1 MFGNNKKASEDRSNN
16 RRDSVNALN
25 LIGQGTKITGN
36 MTCQGDVRIDG
47 ELTGNITAYARIV
60 LGPTGV
66 VFGDIVCENADI
78 SGKIEGTIRV
88 KELLNLK
95 ESALINGDLTANKL
109 VVEAGAI
116 FNGRC
121 TMGNSENFSFESS
134 QAEIAAFANP
144 ARSANASKSI
154 KTE

>member
-1 MFGNNKKASEDRSNN
+1 MFGNNKKASDDRSSI

-36 MTCQGDVRIDG
+36 MTCQGDVRVDG
-47 ELTGNITAYARIV
+47 ELTGNIVAYSRIV
-60 LGPTGV
+60 IGPTGIV
-66 VFGDIVCENADI
+66 YGDIVCENADI

-95 ESALINGDLTANKL
+95 ESATINGDLTTQKL
-109 VVEAGAI
+109 VAEAGAV

-121 TMGNSENFSFESS
+121 SMSNAENFSFDSPH
-134 QAEIAAFANP
+134 AEKAAFANP
-144 ARSANASKSI
+144 ARSSNASKST